1 MAPVAAGELRDT
13 GAFPMTSSTFDTLAA
28 ADRLRN
34 AGFDDAQT
42 RAIVDIHRDAGEGLA
57 TKADLAALRADIYR
71 ALWIQG
77 VGIVAIV
84 GGFIAIAA
92 SLKLL

>member
-1 MAPVAAGELRDT
+1 
-13 GAFPMTSSTFDTLAA
+13 MTSSTFDTLAA
-28 ADRLRN
+28 ADRLRD

-42 RAIVDIHRDAGEGLA
+42 RAIVDIHRDAGEDLA

-84 GGFIAIAA
+84 GTFIAIAA

>member
-1 MAPVAAGELRDT
+1 MNA
-13 GAFPMTSSTFDTLAA
+13 STFDTLAA
-28 ADRLRN
+28 ADRLRD

-42 RAIVDIHRDAGEGLA
+42 RAIVDIHRDAGAGVA